1 MSFTNVFK
9 VIKSVNKN
17 KQDKI
22 SIVAYKSLYPYS
34 TMICYGKYDTPL
46 VAITLKSK
54 NSKQLITKRQVP
66 TNSTF
71 KGDFFQFMIDKP
83 NEVFTFV
90 ITNLTKKGKL
100 NVNICSGNELINKIN
115 VIKPERS
122 YEVPCDARTGKE
134 MMLFGKTKQ
143 VINETTGKTEEKK
156 VSVDEDEKEEGSK
169 HIEFTVSVTPTSSNQ
184 DLLDL
189 FSSTYWKS
197 SPFIVLRSEKKIPTQ
212 EDLYRQDRFLYR
224 SGDVSDG
231 AFEPIPFL
239 EREYKSVYTV
249 NPQSFNISEPQETV
263 AIKLN
268 ESNTDSSN
276 DLGLSHF
283 LYNYELFGNTNSTS
297 VDVGSTQSAKI
308 KYGNDVSV
316 NGISVCDSFDYSK
329 TSNVIKFRM
338 SIWSEMKLIPLD
350 KNAFITSLK
359 EEIEK
364 QLKLDKTIWLDK
376 TPQIFESDTCLIDL
390 DSKPDVVICTCGHK
404 CFNSKNITPDIA
416 EKFKNK
422 CPLCRQPLLALIN
435 LDE

>member
-100 NVNICSGNELINKIN
+100 NVNICSGNKLINKIN

-134 MMLFGKTKQ
+134 MMFFGKTKQ

-169 HIEFTVSVTPTSSNQ
+169 HIEFTVSVTPTNSNQ

-239 EREYKSVYTV
+239 ERE
-249 NPQSFNISEPQETV
+249 
-263 AIKLN
+263 
-268 ESNTDSSN
+268 
-276 DLGLSHF
+276 
-283 LYNYELFGNTNSTS
+283 YNYELFGNTNSTS